1 MPHILDF
8 MKKSS
13 IIKICAAI
21 IVIVVLILFIVLL
34 SKPASVQVATFK
46 FLNGRTPVAQIE
58 VKLDGY
64 RISRFAYSFEGDY
77 DDIIADANSELS
89 DLGYICSSNIDSYY
103 PSVRYDMP
111 GTQAS
116 IMAEPVQIIKDNIL
130 SIQPSRKGSNYLFPD
145 QYISLNK
152 AGWITVII
160 VRSKKPNTLI
170 VVFKKLLNKFREP
183 AE

>member
-1 MPHILDF
+1 
-8 MKKSS
+8 MKKST
-13 IIKICAAI
+13 IKIICAAVI
-21 IVIVVLILFIVLL
+21 IVAAILFLVVLFQSI
-34 SKPASVQVATFK
+34 PASIPKYK

-64 RISRFAYSFEGDY
+64 RISRFAYSFEGDFS
-77 DDIIADANSELS
+77 DIIADANSELS
-89 DLGYICSSNIDSYY
+89 ELGYICSSSIDSYI

-116 IMAEPVQIIKDNIL
+116 MMAEPVQIIKDNIL
-130 SIQPSRKGSNYLFPD
+130 SIQPSRKGSNLVFPD

-160 VRSKKPNTLI
+160 VQSKKQNWLI
-170 VVFKKLLNKFREP
+170 NKMNLLRDKLRD
-183 AE
+183 